1 LSATKQMGVFQ
12 RSGERLIFSATVE
25 IKATPAA
32 VFAVVS
38 DLRRK
43 AQLNPNIQVIRVE
56 LEGGEPVREGSVFY
70 HRFHKGTRI
79 LEYRSRCVRLV
90 APSLFESR
98 SETDP
103 PFAVRVTVDQ
113 TAAGC
118 RLIQQEEVEVTPE
131 LLDAFE
137 PAPTKLRSFREILFL
152 FALFP
157 SMRPLGSEIRA
168 FQRERVI
175 RKLTSELQAWLDDIR
190 AHLEAKTFH
199 TT

>member
-1 LSATKQMGVFQ
+1 MT
-12 RSGERLIFSATVE
+12 RSERLIFSATVE
-25 IKATPAA
+25 IQAKPVE
-32 VFAVVS
+32 VFALVS

-56 LEGGEPVREGSVFY
+56 LEGEEPVREGSVFY
-70 HRFHKGTRI
+70 HRFQRGMRI

-90 APSLFESR
+90 PPRLFESR

-103 PFAVRVTVDQ
+103 PFEVRVTIDP
-113 TAAGC
+113 TDRGC
-118 RLIQQEEVEVTPE
+118 RLTQHEETEVTAS

-137 PAPTKLRSFREILFL
+137 PAPTKLPSFRDIMTL

-157 SMRPLGSEIRA
+157 SARPLGSEIRA
-168 FQRERVI
+168 FQHELVI
-175 RKLTSELQAWLDDIR
+175 KKLTSELQVWLDAIR
-190 AHLEAKTFH
+190 ADLEATTFL

>member
-1 LSATKQMGVFQ
+1 MAKS
-12 RSGERLIFSATVE
+12 ERLIFSATVE
-25 IKATPAA
+25 IQVQPME
-32 VFAVVS
+32 VFALVS

-43 AQLNPNIQVIRVE
+43 AKLNPNIQVIRVE

-79 LEYRSRCVRLV
+79 MEYRSRCVRLV
-90 APSLFESR
+90 PPWLFESR

-103 PFAVRVTVDQ
+103 PFEVRVTVDR

-118 RLIQQEEVEVTPE
+118 RLIQQEEIEVTPE

-137 PAPTKLRSFREILFL
+137 PAPTKLPSFRDIITL

-157 SMRPLGSEIRA
+157 SARPLESELRA
-168 FQRERVI
+168 FQHERVTK
-175 RKLTSELQAWLDDIR
+175 KLSGELQSWLDAIR
-190 AHLEAKTFH
+190 AHLEA
-199 TT
+199 TTLLTT

>member
-1 LSATKQMGVFQ
+1 MGVFQ

-25 IKATPAA
+25 IRAEPAE

-56 LEGGEPVREGSVFY
+56 LEGEDPVREGSIFY
-70 HRFHKGTRI
+70 HRFQRGTQI

-90 APSLFESR
+90 PPWLFESR

-103 PFAVRVTVDQ
+103 PFEVRVTVHP
-113 TAAGC
+113 TPAGC
-118 RLIQQEEVEVTPE
+118 MLTQQETAEVTPE

-137 PAPTKLRSFREILFL
+137 PAPTKLSSLRDIMAL

-157 SMRPLGSEIRA
+157 GARPLGSELRA

-175 RKLTSELQAWLDDIR
+175 RRLTGELQSWLDAIR
-190 AHLEAKTFH
+190 AHLEGRTLL

>member
-1 LSATKQMGVFQ
+1 MAKS
-12 RSGERLIFSATVE
+12 ERLIFSATVE
-25 IKATPAA
+25 IQVQPME
-32 VFAVVS
+32 VFALVS

-43 AQLNPNIQVIRVE
+43 AKLNPNIQVIRVE

-79 LEYRSRCVRLV
+79 MEYRSRCVRLV
-90 APSLFESR
+90 PPWLFESR

-103 PFAVRVTVDQ
+103 PFEVRVTVDR

-118 RLIQQEEVEVTPE
+118 RLIQQEEIEVTPE

-137 PAPTKLRSFREILFL
+137 PVPTKLPSFRDIMTL

-157 SMRPLGSEIRA
+157 SVRPLGSEIRA
-168 FQRERVI
+168 FQRDRVI
-175 RKLTSELQAWLDDIR
+175 RKLTGELQAWLDAIR
-190 AHLEAKTFH
+190 AHLEATTFQ